1 MAIKIEERID
11 ELCALAAREQNY
23 TKLKSVI
30 GELLECIDIRQRQRE
45 EAKRISLPTTDPL
58 GMGGEQNERSPAES
72 VEQPARSR
80 HR

>member
-30 GELLECIDIRQRQRE
+30 EQLLECIDARQRQRE
-45 EAKRISLPTTDPL
+45 EAKRISLPTTDPSSD
-58 GMGGEQNERSPAES
+58 GR
-72 VEQPARSR
+72 
-80 HR
+80 